1 MANLYEFVWSAYT
14 PVRVMPLLRGG
25 PLAFFIIHYTGPRFL
40 TVMQLQQSAVWVNS
54 KHYVNNLQQNKTMFH
69 CNFFIRLV

>member
-25 PLAFFIIHYTGPRFL
+25 PLAFLSYITQMHTIL
-40 TVMQLQQSAVWVNS
+40 TLFSQEIGWIGGLVLMSNS
-54 KHYVNNLQQNKTMFH
+54 
-69 CNFFIRLV
+69 